1 MFALSKSEN
10 YLLHKTK
17 QIFYNV
23 CKETD
28 TIPYLMNTLRNQ
40 VQLIGNLGN
49 DPEIITYDNNKK
61 MAKISLA
68 TNESYTNAKGEK
80 IENTQWHKVVFF
92 GKIVEVVEQYLQKGK
107 EVLISGKIT
116 YSEYTDKEGNKRYST
131 EIVANDLLLLG
142 TK

>member
-1 MFALSKSEN
+1 
-10 YLLHKTK
+10 
-17 QIFYNV
+17 
-23 CKETD
+23 
-28 TIPYLMNTLRNQ
+28 MNTLRNQ

-92 GKIVEVVEQYLQKGK
+92 GKSNVDFIEKYMQKGK
-107 EVLISGKIT
+107 EVLVSGKIT
-116 YSEYTDKEGNKRYST
+116 YKKYTNKEGNERYST
-131 EIVANDLLLLG
+131 DIVAHDLVALG
-142 TK
+142 SKS